1 MVCDFVGMIPE
12 VWTKAVSGSKYAC
25 KVKGSMKY
33 SESSTFV
40 NVVVLPLLSDDS
52 ALDDDE
58 DVDSEVEEAVPES
71 VPIMDD
77 SPDDDVSVLCE
88 FKVSVEEELELLTI
102 KSVGGGKWISASISI
117 FRMTSRR

>member
-1 MVCDFVGMIPE
+1 
-12 VWTKAVSGSKYAC
+12 
-25 KVKGSMKY
+25 
-33 SESSTFV
+33 
-40 NVVVLPLLSDDS
+40 VLPLLSDDS
-52 ALDDDE
+52 ALDD

-88 FKVSVEEELELLTI
+88 FKVSVGEELELLTI

-117 FRMTSRR
+117 FRMTSGR

>member
-1 MVCDFVGMIPE
+1 
-12 VWTKAVSGSKYAC
+12 
-25 KVKGSMKY
+25 
-33 SESSTFV
+33 
-40 NVVVLPLLSDDS
+40 VLPLLSDDS

-88 FKVSVEEELELLTI
+88 FKVSVEEELEVLII
-102 KSVGGGKWISASISI
+102 KSVGEGKWISESISI